1 MAFSLTLA
9 FGVVL
14 GACAQPAAPAA
25 VPDVDTSG
33 FEAEIA
39 DLQAELA
46 AAQASGSDEV
56 AALQAELQGLQDET
70 KVLQHGKCA
79 YNAYRMGWGRDWADA
94 VNNNDQVDFIG
105 SI

>member
-1 MAFSLTLA
+1 MRKKRWMAFSLTLA

-46 AAQASGSDEV
+46 AA
-56 AALQAELQGLQDET
+56 
-70 KVLQHGKCA
+70 
-79 YNAYRMGWGRDWADA
+79 
-94 VNNNDQVDFIG
+94 
-105 SI
+105 

>member
-1 MAFSLTLA
+1 MRKKRWMAFSLTLA

-46 AAQASGSDEV
+46 AAQAAGSDEV
-56 AALQAELQGLQDET
+56 AALQAELE
-70 KVLQHGKCA
+70 
-79 YNAYRMGWGRDWADA
+79 
-94 VNNNDQVDFIG
+94 
-105 SI
+105 